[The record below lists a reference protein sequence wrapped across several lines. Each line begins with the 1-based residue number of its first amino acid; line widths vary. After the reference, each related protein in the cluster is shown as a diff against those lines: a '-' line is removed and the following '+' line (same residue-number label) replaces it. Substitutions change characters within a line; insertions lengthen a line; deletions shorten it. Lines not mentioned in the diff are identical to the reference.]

1 MVSDTRV
8 FENGSR
14 ALRACYAEGRLVSLC
29 LLYAVTVHGRD
40 QWLESVTLPP
50 TPRARRQAEAWLQGA
65 GEPRGLGSS
74 HSPWV

>member
-14 ALRACYAEGRLVSLC
+14 ALRASYAEGRLVALC
-29 LLYAVTVHGRD
+29 LLYAVTVHGQG
-40 QWLESVTLPP
+40 QWLESETLPV

-65 GEPRGLGSS
+65 GEPR
-74 HSPWV
+74 SPGRLRW